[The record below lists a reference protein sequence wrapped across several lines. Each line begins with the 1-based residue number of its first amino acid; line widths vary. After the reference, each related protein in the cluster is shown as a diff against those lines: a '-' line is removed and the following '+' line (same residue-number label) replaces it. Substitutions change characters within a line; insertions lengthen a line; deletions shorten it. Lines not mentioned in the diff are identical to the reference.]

1 MDNESQNA
9 IKKAEARGYKRG
21 YQAGRRKQQSEA
33 LVARL
38 EREKREKRA
47 FRDRAFLAALPAAF
61 AAQGWVRGEKPINT
75 LEERVRLAWETAK
88 AALKQRPL

>member
-1 MDNESQNA
+1 MMDNESQNA

-38 EREKREKRA
+38 EREKRA

-61 AAQGWVRGEKPINT
+61 AAQGWVRGEKSINT
-75 LEERVRLAWETAK
+75 LEERVRLAWETAE